1 MIQYLGKQHMYT
13 ENKVFKEEKLGLR
26 RKQVIQITQ
35 GVRSQGQE
43 LKTASP
49 HRGRKPLPVTGV

>member
-1 MIQYLGKQHMYT
+1 MYT

-35 GVRSQGQE
+35 GVRSQGQD
-43 LKTASP
+43 
-49 HRGRKPLPVTGV
+49 

>member
-35 GVRSQGQE
+35 GVRSQGQD
-43 LKTASP
+43 
-49 HRGRKPLPVTGV
+49 